1 MPNDPLLLPLLRA
14 ADAREARRCVEALIE
29 RHARPIVRDIVQ
41 RKVRRRAGWG
51 DVIEAA
57 ADVEADVITQL
68 IVRLRDLRAGL
79 VRDASDAGDAG
90 DGHDAG
96 EDARTIADFAAYVA
110 VAAYHGCH
118 RYVRAL
124 YPQRARLKNRVRY
137 LLAKHE
143 TFANWPGAR
152 ASQLCGRRVWQGR
165 DEEEPDAAARLREIR
180 DQPETLDEKTQA
192 GDAPIDEAA
201 LVVLILTHVA
211 GPIDLDDLCAVV
223 AARLGIRDAPS
234 SGPSGGGRAGDEE
247 HDQDWES
254 RIVDPQPSVVT
265 GLVDAERLRRLW
277 GELLQLPVR
286 QRAALLLNLRDAEG
300 HGMIATLPLT
310 GVATMREIAA
320 ALEMPAAEFAALW
333 RDLPLEDRRIAEL
346 LAITRQQVINL
357 RKCARERLARRLR
370 GT

>member
-1 MPNDPLLLPLLRA
+1 MTNDPLLLPFLRA
-14 ADAREARRCVEALIE
+14 DDAHEARRCVEELIE
-29 RHARPIVRDIVQ
+29 RHARPIVCDIVQ

-51 DVIEAA
+51 DVIDAA
-57 ADVEADVITQL
+57 ADVEADIVTQL
-68 IVRLRDLRAGL
+68 LARLRDLRAAG
-79 VRDASDAGDAG
+79 AGD
-90 DGHDAG
+90 DA
-96 EDARTIADFAAYVA
+96 EPIADFASYAA

-137 LLAKHE
+137 LLARHE
-143 TFANWPGAR
+143 TFAIWPGAR
-152 ASQLCGRRVWQGR
+152 ASQLCGRRAWQGR
-165 DEEEPDAAARLREIR
+165 DEEEPEAAARLREIR
-180 DQPETLDEKTQA
+180 DHPETLDELTQSRA
-192 GDAPIDEAA
+192 GGAPLDEAA
-201 LVVLILTHVA
+201 LVVVILAHVA

-223 AARLGIRDAPS
+223 AARLGIRDAPPAA
-234 SGPSGGGRAGDEE
+234 PSGHGRAGDEE
-247 HDQDWES
+247 HDPDWES

-320 ALEMPAAEFAALW
+320 TLEMPAVEFAALW

>member
-1 MPNDPLLLPLLRA
+1 MPNDPLLLPFVGA
-14 ADAREARRCVEALIE
+14 SDAHEAQWCVEELIE

-51 DVIEAA
+51 DVIDAA
-57 ADVEADVITQL
+57 EDVEADVVMQL
-68 IVRLRDLRAGL
+68 LARLRDLRAG
-79 VRDASDAGDAG
+79 
-90 DGHDAG
+90 HDT
-96 EDARTIADFAAYVA
+96 EPIADFASYAA

-124 YPQRARLKNRVRY
+124 YPLRARLKNRIRY
-137 LLAKHE
+137 LLARHE
-143 TFANWPGAR
+143 TFTIWPGSR
-152 ASQLCGRRVWQGR
+152 ATQLCGRHVWRGR
-165 DEEEPDAAARLREIR
+165 DEEEPEAAARLREIR
-180 DQPETLDEKTQA
+180 DRPDTLDDVIAREHA
-192 GDAPIDEAA
+192 SSPRDGRGAPLDEAA
-201 LVVLILTHVA
+201 LVTVILAHVA

-223 AARLGIRDAPS
+223 AARLGIRDAPPS
-234 SGPSGGGRAGDEE
+234 APSGRGRGGGRDEE
-247 HDQDWES
+247 KGTDWEA
-254 RIVDPQPSVVT
+254 RIPDAQPSVVT
-265 GLVDAERLRRLW
+265 TLVDGERLRRLW
-277 GELLQLPVR
+277 QELLQLPVR
-286 QRAALLLNLRDAEG
+286 QRAALLLNLRDADG

-320 ALEMPAAEFAALW
+320 ALEMPAVEFAALW

>member
-1 MPNDPLLLPLLRA
+1 MTNDPLLQPFLGA
-14 ADAREARRCVEALIE
+14 ADAHEAQRCVEELIE

-51 DVIEAA
+51 DVIDAA
-57 ADVEADVITQL
+57 ADVEADIVTQL
-68 IVRLRDLRAGL
+68 LARLRDLRAG
-79 VRDASDAGDAG
+79 
-90 DGHDAG
+90 HDA
-96 EDARTIADFAAYVA
+96 EPIADFASYAA

-124 YPQRARLKNRVRY
+124 YPQRARLKNRIRY
-137 LLAKHE
+137 LLARHE
-143 TFANWPGAR
+143 TFAIWPGAR
-152 ASQLCGRRVWQGR
+152 ATQLCGRRAWQGR
-165 DEEEPDAAARLREIR
+165 EEEEPEAAARLREIR
-180 DQPETLDEKTQA
+180 DRPDTLDAA
-192 GDAPIDEAA
+192 GAPLDEAA
-201 LVVLILTHVA
+201 LVVLILTHAA

-223 AARLGIRDAPS
+223 AARLGIRDAPPAAPS
-234 SGPSGGGRAGDEE
+234 RRGRGPAGGEE
-247 HDQDWES
+247 HAQDWES
-254 RIVDPQPSVVT
+254 RIADPRPSVVT
-265 GLVDAERLRRLW
+265 GLVDGERLRRLW
-277 GELLQLPVR
+277 REVLQLPVR

-320 ALEMPAAEFAALW
+320 ALEMPPVEFAALW